1 MTQQE
6 VFERLQTLSE
16 QEQFYKKYA
25 QTEANPSARRMLLG
39 GLDRER
45 AVREHWLLPEL
56 YPERHRMEFSDDDFF
71 DDAPRYHVRLTQHP
85 RYEPRFPVSYDF
97 FSAVYVMQGGC
108 ELRIMDDLLTLPS
121 GSFCLVAPGVTHTL
135 KVSDES
141 TLVFHIL
148 LRKSTFQELLSDILQ
163 SDSRISAFFF
173 NTLYTGQSGGYLL
186 FSTGEDPTVRQ
197 LILAMFGEQMEKD
210 VYSNILINHSLIMV
224 LTRLIREYEHTVQTP
239 PAAKSSDECFQLLYY
254 LMNNFLDLSLADVAE
269 HYNYNVSYCSQY
281 IKRITGKTFSQLM
294 KIFRIRKACELLT
307 GSGMDI
313 HEISEL
319 LGYANPESFMLAFKK
334 EMHMTPTQYRRGS

>member
-1 MTQQE
+1 M
-6 VFERLQTLSE
+6 
-16 QEQFYKKYA
+16 
-25 QTEANPSARRMLLG
+25 
-39 GLDRER
+39 
-45 AVREHWLLPEL
+45 
-56 YPERHRMEFSDDDFF
+56 
-71 DDAPRYHVRLTQHP
+71 
-85 RYEPRFPVSYDF
+85 
-97 FSAVYVMQGGC
+97 
-108 ELRIMDDLLTLPS
+108 
-121 GSFCLVAPGVTHTL
+121 
-135 KVSDES
+135 
-141 TLVFHIL
+141 
-148 LRKSTFQELLSDILQ
+148 
-163 SDSRISAFFF
+163 ISA
-173 NTLYTGQSGGYLL
+173 
-186 FSTGEDPTVRQ
+186 STPCG
-197 LILAMFGEQMEKD
+197 L
-210 VYSNILINHSLIMV
+210 VYKAVMLRCILINHSLIMV

-334 EMHMTPTQYRRGS
+334 EMGMTPTQYRRGS